1 MKVDQNPIKDPKFEG
16 AYRVA
21 AVSGLLTG
29 VAAGAATTG
38 HLFALRWAPSGTDER
53 RRTTFILQRFRARLA
68 TVTGFTAE
76 QEIGLQL
83 FVARAFSATG
93 SGGTAVDLT
102 TSGRKRAG
110 FPNSLVTDMRVANTG
125 ALTAGTQTL
134 DSAPIAV
141 ASAQEL
147 ASGATVQRNAAE
159 ILMPQEDTV
168 SHPVL
173 LAPNEGLILRN
184 TIAMGAAGTMRLI
197 VEIDWLELERY

>member
-29 VAAGAATTG
+29 VAAGTASAG
-38 HLFALRWAPSGTDER
+38 HLFALRWAPAGTDER
-53 RRTTFILQRFRARLA
+53 RRTTFVLQRFRARLA
-68 TVTGFTAE
+68 TVTGFTAA
-76 QEIGLQL
+76 QEIGMDLSI
-83 FVARAFSATG
+83 ARAFSATG
-93 SGGTAVDLT
+93 SGGTAIDLT
-102 TSGRKRAG
+102 TTGRKRSG
-110 FPNSLVTDMRVANTG
+110 FPNSLVTDIRVGNTG

-134 DSAPIAV
+134 DTAPIAA
-141 ASAQEL
+141 ASSLEL
-147 ASGATVQRNAAE
+147 ATAATVQRNVAE

-168 SHPVL
+168 SHPVV